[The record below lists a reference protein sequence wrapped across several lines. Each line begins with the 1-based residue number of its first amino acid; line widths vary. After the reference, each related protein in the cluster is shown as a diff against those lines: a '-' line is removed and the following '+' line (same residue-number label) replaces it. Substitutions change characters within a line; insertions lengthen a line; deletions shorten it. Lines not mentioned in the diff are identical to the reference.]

1 MEETNIK
8 TVGRFELKKRLKR
21 EGRQTVYLAYDPHL
35 DRDLTIRIAD
45 FSGLDPQV
53 RADFD
58 ARAHALAN
66 LRNAHL
72 SAVLDFGQADGAD
85 YLATTLV
92 DGPNLREITAQNAA
106 IEPKQAA
113 LIEPRQVA
121 LLVGK
126 LALGVSQMH
135 AAGLVHGYL
144 SPEAVVLEK
153 NGEPVIAD
161 LGMPGMLLSEE
172 DGESAEFRNEYAAPE
187 VSVGSGD
194 AVRPQSDVYSLAAI
208 GFFVLT
214 GHAPKSAEEVF
225 QNALYAGLDKKA
237 AELFKQTFA
246 KALSFGASER
256 YASARELATAMDSL
270 FRMTPLT
277 TQTRDQKS
285 PEPAAKEEE
294 EEEEEVAAPEYE
306 QFDLQ
311 EIDGA
316 HVVHLHD
323 ASVLS
328 TESLVQTKREL
339 FAMVDK
345 SDPKRLIVN
354 FASVRFC
361 SSETVGILI
370 QLHSELK
377 PRQTRLYLCGM
388 RESIREV
395 FRVLN
400 LDGTVFEI
408 RGTVTNALKSA
419 E

>member
-1 MEETNIK
+1 MEEINIK
-8 TVGRFELKKRLKR
+8 SVGRFELKQLLKR
-21 EGRQTVYLAYDPHL
+21 EGRQSVYLAYDPHL
-35 DRDLTIRIAD
+35 DRKLTVRIAD
-45 FSGLDPQV
+45 FSGLDAQV
-53 RADFD
+53 RSDFD
-58 ARAHALAN
+58 ARAHALAG

-72 SAVLDFGQADGAD
+72 SAVLDFGQTDGVD

-92 DGPNLREITAQNAA
+92 EGPNLREITAQNATV
-106 IEPKQAA
+106 EPKQAA

-144 SPEAVVLEK
+144 SPECVVLEK

-172 DGESAEFRNEYAAPE
+172 DEESADFRNEFAAPE

-194 AVRPQSDVYSLAAI
+194 AIRPQSDVYSLAAI

-214 GHAPKSAEEVF
+214 GHPPQSAEEVF
-225 QNALYAGLDKKA
+225 QTALYEGLDSGAADQFKK
-237 AELFKQTFA
+237 TFA

-256 YASARELATAMDSL
+256 YASARELAEAMESL

-277 TQTRDQKS
+277 QPRETK
-285 PEPAAKEEE
+285 AA
-294 EEEEEVAAPEYE
+294 EEVAFDEVAESEYE

-311 EIDGA
+311 EIEGA

-339 FAMVDK
+339 FAMVEK
-345 SDPKRLIVN
+345 CEPSRLIVN

-370 QLHSELK
+370 QLHTELK
-377 PRQTRLYLCGM
+377 PRDTRLYLCGM

>member
-8 TVGRFELKKRLKR
+8 TVGRFELKKLLKR
-21 EGRQTVYLAYDPHL
+21 EGRQSVYLAYDPHL
-35 DRDLTIRIAD
+35 DRELTIRIAD

-53 RADFD
+53 RKDFD
-58 ARAHALAN
+58 ARAHALAS

-72 SAVLDFGQADGAD
+72 SAVLDFGQADGVD

-92 DGPNLREITAQNAA
+92 AGPNLREITAQNAT

-161 LGMPGMLLSEE
+161 LGMPGMLLSED
-172 DGESAEFRNEYAAPE
+172 DGESAEFRNEFAAPE

-214 GHAPKSAEEVF
+214 GHAPQSAEEVF
-225 QNALYAGLDKKA
+225 QNALYAGLEKQA
-237 AELFKQTFA
+237 AEQFRQTFA

-256 YASARELATAMDSL
+256 HASARELATAMDSL

-277 TQTRDQKS
+277 TQSRDQKS
-285 PEPAAKEEE
+285 SPPAA
-294 EEEEEVAAPEYE
+294 EEEVAAPEYE

-339 FAMVDK
+339 FAMVEK
-345 SDPKRLIVN
+345 CDPKRLIVN

-408 RGTVTNALKSA
+408 RGTVTNALKST